1 MALGHNVEIVWDEL
15 MDAFTSNRDNL
26 VYFLDKNTGEI
37 FFVPS
42 NLEDEELWHQV
53 ETNPERFLEIPA
65 FDLAVQRQI
74 MAKFILVTEDPDLK
88 KILCDSRSGAQLY
101 GNINEILS
109 FFPEEHDRFL
119 EINDEFFSSRV
130 RQWLE
135 LNNLFTLDVESIRI
149 PRA

>member
-1 MALGHNVEIVWDEL
+1 MTSGHNVEIVWDEL

-42 NLEDEELWHQV
+42 NLEDEELWRQV

-65 FDLAVQRQI
+65 FDMSVQRQI
-74 MAKFILVTEDPDLK
+74 MSSFTAATEDPDLK
-88 KILCDSRSGAQLY
+88 RILCNSKPGTQLY
-101 GNINEILS
+101 GNLEEILS

-130 RQWLE
+130 KQWLE
-135 LNNLFTLDVESIRI
+135 LNNLFTLEIESIRI